1 MIEFRHNNLVESFQ
15 CEQRMHVTVTNGA
28 EGSHASGSLPLD
40 CFHKRLN
47 IPSDR
52 CDMPL
57 KRCCYTGITD
67 AQITT
72 V

>member
-1 MIEFRHNNLVESFQ
+1 MSEFRHNNLVESFQ
-15 CEQRMHVTVTNGA
+15 CEQCMPITNGA
-28 EGSHASGSLPLD
+28 EASHASGSLPLD

-47 IPSDR
+47 IPSDGF
-52 CDMPL
+52 DMRL
-57 KRCCYTGITD
+57 TLCCYTGITG

>member
-1 MIEFRHNNLVESFQ
+1 MSDFRHNNLLKSFQ
-15 CEQRMHVTVTNGA
+15 CEQCMHVTVTNGVEA
-28 EGSHASGSLPLD
+28 SHASGSLPLD

-47 IPSDR
+47 IPSDS
-52 CDMPL
+52 CDMRL
-57 KRCCYTGITD
+57 KVCCYTGITG